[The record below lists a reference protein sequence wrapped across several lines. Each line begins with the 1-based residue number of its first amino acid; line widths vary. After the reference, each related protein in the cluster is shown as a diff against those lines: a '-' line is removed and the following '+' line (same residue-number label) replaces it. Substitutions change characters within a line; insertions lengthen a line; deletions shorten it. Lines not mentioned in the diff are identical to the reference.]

1 MGVRIVIHEGNRLP
15 VKDLGPPGQSGRA
28 RLAGRASGEMRG
40 SLGKTRPAGVDGFW
54 CVPGA
59 GAVGFVGG
67 GVVSGC
73 EGRLP
78 VSAVVT
84 WCLPGPAGAC
94 VRWGPPPR
102 PVSPAP
108 RPPRPLLAGTW
119 GAASLPA
126 TGSPALLSPLMRAA
140 SSLPATQRSFS
151 RRRFLWKNLGEL
163 GCPVFTSRCMCRIA
177 GVLPTIHL
185 ACGHRALSA
194 ARVPTGARL
203 CVTLPPDLHA
213 VSHVSHVGCASQQC

>member
-1 MGVRIVIHEGNRLP
+1 MGVRVVVHEGNRLP

-67 GVVSGC
+67 GEGSGC

-102 PVSPAP
+102 PVYRHHARRALCCGHLGGCLLLLPQDCVPACHRQPRTALSPHES
-108 RPPRPLLAGTW
+108 R
-119 GAASLPA
+119 
-126 TGSPALLSPLMRAA
+126 LLSA
-140 SSLPATQRSFS
+140 SDPAFAFPQTFSLE
-151 RRRFLWKNLGEL
+151 KLGRVGL
-163 GCPVFTSRCMCRIA
+163 P
-177 GVLPTIHL
+177 GV
-185 ACGHRALSA
+185 
-194 ARVPTGARL
+194 
-203 CVTLPPDLHA
+203 
-213 VSHVSHVGCASQQC
+213 HVSLHMPYRWSSAHDSPGLWPPCPERRSCAHRTTALCHAPT